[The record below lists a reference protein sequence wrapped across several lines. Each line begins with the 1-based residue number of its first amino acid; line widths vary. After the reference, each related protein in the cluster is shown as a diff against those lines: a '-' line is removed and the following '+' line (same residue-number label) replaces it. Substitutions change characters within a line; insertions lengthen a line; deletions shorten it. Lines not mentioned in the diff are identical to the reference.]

1 MKNHIF
7 DLSVAKEEGKF
18 VEKGLFLE
26 SDVASEVID
35 TMVDFPWISLAN
47 DKEFFLNFQMF

>member
-1 MKNHIF
+1 MDEKKDIF

-18 VEKGLFLE
+18 VEKGLLLE

-35 TMVDFPWISLAN
+35 IMVDFP
-47 DKEFFLNFQMF
+47 